1 MSRSVVFFACLLLMH
16 PVFSQSNNRLLNLSY
31 GKYKVGLFQN
41 KARYNDSVE
50 LLINSWQPIEENSAV
65 KKYTIRDYI
74 AIELPGLLTAD
85 SLANELICGNNYK
98 INPDSL
104 SVFLNIQT
112 STYKEGEPLNKK
124 FPVLLWAS
132 RHGTTHYQLALSEY
146 LASHGYIVFNAV
158 RLKPGFPL
166 PWEVDIRERIPLLHQ
181 YLNDM
186 NTLIGFI
193 KTYPQA
199 DTLSMAL
206 LSWSYGAS
214 AAIFTQQSHPEIDVV
229 IGMSSINF
237 KKDFFTGQQF
247 DEMIEPEKLKKPY
260 ILFYESVSRLGNA
273 FTDSVLNPV
282 HKNISLLYRFPKMF
296 HGNFNYLEGHVAGK
310 LKLPI
315 AHPWTKPGI
324 DAVTG
329 YETVS
334 YMTLLMLNRYLK
346 FADAGKTELLIKKLK
361 KELPGQFIE

>member
-1 MSRSVVFFACLLLMH
+1 MSRCVILFACLLLMH

-41 KARYNDSVE
+41 NIRYSDSVE
-50 LLINSWQPIEENSAV
+50 LLVNIWQPVEENSAV

-74 AIELPGLLTAD
+74 AIELPGILTSD
-85 SLANELICGNNYK
+85 GFANELICGNNYT

-104 SVFLNIQT
+104 SGFLSIQT
-112 STYKEGEPLNKK
+112 STYKEGKLLNKK
-124 FPVLLWAS
+124 FPVLVWAS
-132 RHGTTHYQLALSEY
+132 RHGTTHYQLAMCEY
-146 LASHGYIVFNAV
+146 LASHGYIVFNAM
-158 RLKPGFPL
+158 RLKPGLPL
-166 PWEVDIRERIPLLHQ
+166 PWEVDIKERIPLLHRH
-181 YLNDM
+181 LDDM
-186 NTLIGFI
+186 NALIGFI

-229 IGMSSINF
+229 IGLSSINF
-237 KKDFFTGQQF
+237 KNDFFTGPQF
-247 DEMIEPEKLKKPY
+247 DKMIEPKKLKTPY
-260 ILFYESVSRLGNA
+260 ILFYESVSRLGNT
-273 FTDSVLNPV
+273 FTDSVLHPA
-282 HKNISLLYRFPKMF
+282 HKNISLLCRFPKMF

-315 AHPWTKPGI
+315 AHPWTKPGV

-334 YMTLLMLNRYLK
+334 YMTLLTLNRYLK

-361 KELPGQFIE
+361 KKLPRGFIE